1 MVSYRMTLRIYGEDK
16 IFGPG
21 LATLLRGMEEHGS
34 LQKSAASMKLAYSKA
49 WKMLKTAEEALGY
62 SLADREAGGK
72 NGGGSKLTP
81 EGIRLLHAYEA
92 FSKEANESVNGIFEK
107 HFGFIEIKEAKS
119 GRED

>member
-1 MVSYRMTLRIYGEDK
+1 MTLRVYGEDK

-49 WKMLKTAEEALGY
+49 WKMLKTAEEELGY

-72 NGGGSKLTP
+72 NGGGSKLTQ
-81 EGIRLLHAYEA
+81 EGIRLLNAYEA
-92 FSKEANESVNGIFEK
+92 FSKEANEAVKGIFEK
-107 HFGFIEIKEAKS
+107 HFDFIETKEAKS

>member
-1 MVSYRMTLRIYGEDK
+1 MTLRIYGVDK

-49 WKMLKTAEEALGY
+49 WKMLKTAEEELGY

-81 EGIRLLHAYEA
+81 GGIRLLESYEA
-92 FSKEANESVNGIFEK
+92 FRKDANEAVKGIFEK
-107 HFGFIEIKEAKS
+107 HFDFLEIKEDKNGS
-119 GRED
+119 GD

>member
-1 MVSYRMTLRIYGEDK
+1 MTLRIYGKDK

-21 LATLLRGMEEHGS
+21 LATLLKGMEEQGS

-49 WKMLKTAEEALGY
+49 WKMLKTAEEELGY

-72 NGGGSKLTP
+72 NGGGSRLTP
-81 EGIRLLHAYEA
+81 EGIRLLNAYAE
-92 FSKEANESVNGIFEK
+92 FSKEANEAVKGMFEK
-107 HFGFIEIKEAKS
+107 HFDFLEIKEANN

>member
-1 MVSYRMTLRIYGEDK
+1 LVSYRMTLRIYGEDK

-21 LATLLRGMEEHGS
+21 LATLLRGMEEQGS

-49 WKMLKTAEEALGY
+49 WKMLKTAEEELGY

-72 NGGGSKLTP
+72 NGGGSRLTP
-81 EGIRLLHAYEA
+81 EGVRLLNAYEV
-92 FSKEANESVNGIFEK
+92 FSKEANEVVKGIFEK
-107 HFGFIEIKEAKS
+107 NFDFLEIKEAKR

>member
-1 MVSYRMTLRIYGEDK
+1 MTLRIYGEDK

-92 FSKEANESVNGIFEK
+92 FDEEANEAIKGIFLK
-107 HFGFIEIKEAKS
+107 HFDFLETKEEKR
-119 GRED
+119 GNED

>member
-1 MVSYRMTLRIYGEDK
+1 MVSYRMTLRIYGVDK

-49 WKMLKTAEEALGY
+49 WKMLKTAEEELGY

-81 EGIRLLHAYEA
+81 EGIRLLESYEA
-92 FSKEANESVNGIFEK
+92 FRKDANEAVKGIFEK
-107 HFGFIEIKEAKS
+107 HFDFLEIKEDKS
-119 GRED
+119 GSGD

>member
-1 MVSYRMTLRIYGEDK
+1 MTLRIYGEDK

-49 WKMLKTAEEALGY
+49 WKMIKTAEEELGY

-72 NGGGSKLTP
+72 NGGGSRLTP
-81 EGIRLLHAYEA
+81 EGIRLLNAFEA
-92 FSKEANESVNGIFEK
+92 FSKEANESVKGIFEK
-107 HFGFIEIKEAKS
+107 HFDFLEIKEDKR
-119 GRED
+119 GRKD

>member
-1 MVSYRMTLRIYGEDK
+1 MISYRMTLRIYGEDK

-21 LATLLRGMEEHGS
+21 LATLLRGMEEQGS

-49 WKMLKTAEEALGY
+49 WKMLKTAEEELGY
-62 SLADREAGGK
+62 SLADREAGGR

-81 EGIRLLHAYEA
+81 EGARLLNAYEA
-92 FSKEANESVNGIFEK
+92 FSKEANEVVNEIFEK
-107 HFGFIEIKEAKS
+107 HFDFLEIKEDKR

>member
-1 MVSYRMTLRIYGEDK
+1 MTLRIYGEDK
-16 IFGPG
+16 LFGPG

-49 WKMLKTAEEALGY
+49 WKMLKIAEEELGY

-92 FSKEANESVNGIFEK
+92 FNEEANEAVKEIFLK
-107 HFGFIEIKEAKS
+107 HFDFVETKEDKR
-119 GRED
+119 GNED